1 LFAIVDSLGAT
12 CSSSPIGPLLTG
24 GAVAIL
30 AFGMATAREVFVR
43 RRDSSRRQK
52 LGLGAFE
59 REMTANREASGN
71 NLTLIAVEKRDLE
84 SGAAKALLNPLSRL
98 ESGAWPLARVD
109 LPTALLE
116 DEDLVSR
123 LQIIDRNTNDIN
135 SLIASRETF
144 RLQHLGQ
151 DDLLVDGLIKYASVL
166 THLLRDLQQRIDE
179 AEREIAPYI

>member
-1 LFAIVDSLGAT
+1 M
-12 CSSSPIGPLLTG
+12 GPLLTG
-24 GAVAIL
+24 AAIALL

-52 LGLGAFE
+52 LGLRTFE

-71 NLTLIAVEKRDLE
+71 NLTLIAVEKQDLE
-84 SGAAKALLNPLSRL
+84 SGSAKALLNPLSRL
-98 ESGAWPLARVD
+98 ESGAWPVARVD

-116 DEDLVSR
+116 DEDLVTR
-123 LQIIDRNTNDIN
+123 LQIINRNTDDIN

-144 RLQHLGQ
+144 RLQHLGK
-151 DDLLVDGLIKYASVL
+151 DELLVEGLIKYGDVL

-179 AEREIAPYI
+179 AEREIAPYVGSVSSTLGPPAERLCS